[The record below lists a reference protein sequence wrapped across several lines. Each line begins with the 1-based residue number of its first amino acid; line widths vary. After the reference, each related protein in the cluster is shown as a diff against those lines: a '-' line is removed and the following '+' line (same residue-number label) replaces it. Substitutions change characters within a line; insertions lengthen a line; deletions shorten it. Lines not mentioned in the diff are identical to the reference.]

1 MGDRYWVRHAS
12 SSGFLGPLSL
22 TELRAVALPPDAQVR
37 LAAPGGRPETLD
49 ARGWSPM
56 HVLLGLAPPPPADP
70 VIELPSPGAPGVRL
84 EQVLA
89 AVRDKSNYRSARR
102 LASLLAVVAYLA
114 IGIDVLAGLAEA
126 GVAKSV
132 LLALAELAAGGLKV
146 AVVIVA
152 HRGFEMLADI
162 ADCHL
167 RRETERTARSVAP
180 SSPGS

>member
-1 MGDRYWVRHAS
+1 MGQFHDQPNSVR
-12 SSGFLGPLSL
+12 P
-22 TELRAVALPPDAQVR
+22 
-37 LAAPGGRPETLD
+37 
-49 ARGWSPM
+49 
-56 HVLLGLAPPPPADP
+56 
-70 VIELPSPGAPGVRL
+70 
-84 EQVLA
+84 LA